1 MLDQLVESSGSSQG
15 SARRGGFL
23 LTTMVVV
30 VTLFAAAM
38 LYSLFAKDY
47 GMGGGDLELSTLVAP
62 VPVPEEEPPP
72 PEPEPE
78 EKPKDQPKAAPN
90 VDTRTEIIQRMDQTP
105 IKPPETT
112 SVVQNKVKP
121 PREGMATRL
130 GTSDN
135 DAKDAAPS
143 SYRGEGNKENTGVKG
158 GTGNSTTS
166 DGDSDEPPPVVKKP
180 TPEPKPEP
188 TKPPVPKRVSLG
200 VINGKASRLVTP
212 PYPPAAKAVRAAGAV
227 NVSVSIDV
235 NGNVTSASAVSG
247 HMLLRQAAESAARQ
261 SKFTPT
267 VLSGQAVPVTGI
279 IVYNFVAQ

>member
-1 MLDQLVESSGSSQG
+1 MLDQLVESSGRSG
-15 SARRGGFL
+15 DGARRGGFL

-30 VTLFAAAM
+30 TTLFLGGL

-47 GMGGGDLELSTLVAP
+47 GMGGGDLELSSLVAP
-62 VPVPEEEPPP
+62 VLPPEEAPPPP
-72 PEPEPE
+72 PEPEE
-78 EKPKDQPKAAPN
+78 RPKDQPKAAPN
-90 VDTRTEIIQRMDQTP
+90 VDTRTVIIQRMDQTP
-105 IKPPETT
+105 TKPPETV
-112 SVVQNKVKP
+112 SVVQNTVKP

-130 GTSDN
+130 GSSDN
-135 DAKDAAPS
+135 DAKNAAPS
-143 SYRGEGNKENTGVKG
+143 SYTGRGNTEGTGITG
-158 GTGNSTTS
+158 GTGQSTTS
-166 DGDSDEPPPVVKKP
+166 DGAGDEPPPPIKTPTPKP
-180 TPEPKPEP
+180 TP
-188 TKPPVPKRVSLG
+188 PPVPKKVSLG

-247 HMLLRQAAESAARQ
+247 HPLLRQAAESAARA